1 MFSKEIYEKRREI
14 LKKNVSS
21 GLLLF
26 IGNTEMPMNF
36 ADNTFP
42 FRQDSSFLYY
52 FGISEPGLAAV
63 IDIDNDETIIFGD
76 ELSIDAIVWMGRQE
90 TIQSKAEKSGVHSR
104 KDFGKLS
111 DYLKTAKNKSQ
122 KIHILPPYS
131 AAQRLKL
138 SELIGCS
145 ISEVDTYVSE
155 SFIKAIVKQRSIK
168 QPEEIE
174 EIEKAVNISNEMHL
188 LAMRMAKPGMKEYQL
203 VSAIEKFAVDNES
216 GFSYPAI
223 MTIRGEILHNHFRM
237 NTLKEGDMVL
247 NDSGVETAMG
257 YAGDLTRTFPAGKKF
272 TSTQR
277 EFYNIV
283 LKAFEDS
290 HSIMKPGLNY
300 KEVHRTAALRLVEG
314 LTDLG
319 LLKGNPEEAV
329 ANNVHTLFFQCG
341 VGHMMGLDVHDMENL
356 GEQYVGYTQD
366 DPKDTKT
373 FGWKSLRLG
382 RPLEEGFVVTV
393 EPGIYVIPEL
403 IDIWKAENKLTD
415 FINYDEVE
423 KYRNFGGIRIEDN
436 FLITKDGFR
445 RLGNGLIKTA
455 DEVEELR
462 SQSF

>member
-21 GLLLF
+21 GLLIF

-52 FGISEPGLAAV
+52 FGINEPGLAAV
-63 IDIDNDETIIFGD
+63 IDLDTDQTIIFGD

-90 TIQSKAEKSGVHSR
+90 TIQSKAEKSGIHSR
-104 KDFGKLS
+104 KDFWKLS

-131 AAQRLKL
+131 ASQRLKL

-145 ISEVDTYVSE
+145 ILEVDTYVSE

-174 EIEKAVNISNEMHL
+174 EIENAVNVSNEMHL
-188 LAMRMAKPGMKEYQL
+188 LAIRMAKPGMKEYEL
-203 VSAIEKFAVDNES
+203 VSAIEKFAVDNECR
-216 GFSYPAI
+216 FSYPAI

-237 NTLKEGDMVL
+237 NTLKEGDLVL

-272 TSTQR
+272 NSTQR
-277 EFYNIV
+277 DFYNIV

-319 LLKGNPEEAV
+319 LLKGNPEEAL

-356 GEQYVGYTQD
+356 GEQYVGYTED

-403 IDIWKAENKLTD
+403 IDIWKAENKLKD
-415 FINYDEVE
+415 FINYSEVE

-445 RLGNGLIKTA
+445 RLGKGLVKTA

-462 SQSF
+462 SLGF